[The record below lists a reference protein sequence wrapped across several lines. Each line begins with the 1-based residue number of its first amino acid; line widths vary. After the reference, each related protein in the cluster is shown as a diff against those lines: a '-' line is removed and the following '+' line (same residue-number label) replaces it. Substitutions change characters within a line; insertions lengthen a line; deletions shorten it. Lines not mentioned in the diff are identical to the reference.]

1 MGNDN
6 VKQFDASTGLFS
18 RFTKRYSF
26 HNIQMTGEPACSDT
40 VAVAYKGWGCQSP
53 KPRKYSFFIGTFVFD
68 LHDVFQERNPGI

>member
-40 VAVAYKGWGCQSP
+40 VAVAYKG
-53 KPRKYSFFIGTFVFD
+53 
-68 LHDVFQERNPGI
+68 